1 MSKSPTIPDPDWLPN
16 PTPGEI
22 LLEEFLRPLALSQTA
37 LAIKLHVS
45 PRRINEIV
53 LGRRAVTADTDLR
66 LTRYFGLT
74 PGFFLGLQ
82 VDHDLLARRREL
94 GDDLEL
100 IEPRAA

>member
-1 MSKSPTIPDPDWLPN
+1 MSKSPTIVDPEWLPN

-22 LLEEFLRPLALSQTA
+22 LLEDFLRALGMSQTA
-37 LAIKLHVS
+37 LATKLHVS
-45 PRRINEIV
+45 PQEEIV
-53 LGRRAVTADTDLR
+53 LGKRAITADTDLR

-82 VDHDLLARRREL
+82 AHRDLMARRREL
-94 GDDLEL
+94 GSDLEL